1 MAFREVEEIDCDSI
15 VKLDGEA
22 RSRMIEHQLNG
33 GTLISNF
40 LEAISYKTRRISEI
54 SNFKQEIDSIQDIL
68 TTL

>member
-1 MAFREVEEIDCDSI
+1 MV
-15 VKLDGEA
+15 
-22 RSRMIEHQLNG
+22 EHQLNG

-54 SNFKQEIDSIQDIL
+54 SHFKQEIDSIQDIL